1 MRLTSSR
8 VGQIAARTSRLPTAN
23 RRRARLFF
31 ITSRLVV
38 AVTLTQL
45 RPETSVWG
53 TGQSHFFAPRM
64 TPGQA
69 HWLLQGAGGPKG
81 SRKNNLAFCC
91 GSHARLNH
99 NWQTAIVCCVWE
111 PQPYGARPELAR
123 DPPRCHHIACV
134 AAPCICLPGARA
146 KMPTYSCANPKLLR
160 E

>member
-38 AVTLTQL
+38 AFTLTQL

-69 HWLLQGAGGPKG
+69 HWLLEGAGGL
-81 SRKNNLAFCC
+81 R
-91 GSHARLNH
+91 ARARIIWHLLNH

-111 PQPYGARPELAR
+111 PQPYG
-123 DPPRCHHIACV
+123 
-134 AAPCICLPGARA
+134 GASRA
-146 KMPTYSCANPKLLR
+146 
-160 E
+160 